1 MALKRK
7 QKVLRL
13 PPGTRYMSDADIES
27 LIRLGVLVQTYNGLK
42 ISKEYEN
49 GNIKECCK
57 F

>member
-1 MALKRK
+1 MFTKRK

-27 LIRLGVLVQTYNGLK
+27 LIRLGVLVQTDNGLK